1 MAAPGYKIQCVYAD
15 SITHVLTVFLVRSFD
30 ERTTVHFADNS
41 TRKLQAYVNSGEGV
55 DKAGGFAIQVGHVSF
70 SRLVL
75 FTLRY
80 QGLGGL
86 LISKVEGDYLNVVG
100 FPACAF
106 FNFLDI
112 LVDEDDDFLA
122 I

>member
-1 MAAPGYKIQCVYAD
+1 VCIYCFNYLCIDC
-15 SITHVLTVFLVRSFD
+15 FLLRSFE

-55 DKAGGFAIQVGHVSF
+55 DRAGGFAIQVSDA
-70 SRLVL
+70 SLSWIVL
-75 FTLRY
+75 FILLY

-86 LISKVEGDYLNVVG
+86 LISKVEGDYSNVVG

-112 LVDEDDDFLA
+112 LVDEDVDFLA